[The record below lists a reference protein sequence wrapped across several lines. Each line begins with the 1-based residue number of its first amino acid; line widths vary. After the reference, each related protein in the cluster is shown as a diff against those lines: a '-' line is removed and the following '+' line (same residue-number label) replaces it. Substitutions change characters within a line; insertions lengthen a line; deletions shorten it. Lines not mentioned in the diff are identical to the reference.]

1 MSPGGGNTAKLKS
14 LAVRFI
20 RKYVKALGFMGAS
33 QGGFDKPIGLTLES
47 VPLADPY
54 QLKTE
59 ESLPVRVLLH
69 GQSR

>member
-1 MSPGGGNTAKLKS
+1 
-14 LAVRFI
+14 
-20 RKYVKALGFMGAS
+20 MGAS